1 MIAADL
7 GMAPNSITGR
17 LDALERRGFV
27 HRTPSATDR
36 RRVVVELTDEGRA
49 AWLGAM
55 DRVGHEEY
63 RLLGTLSA
71 DERRTLSDLLRRVMI
86 RAEHP

>member
-1 MIAADL
+1 M
-7 GMAPNSITGR
+7 
-17 LDALERRGFV
+17 
-27 HRTPSATDR
+27 PSK
-36 RRVVVELTDEGRA
+36 GRA

-63 RLLGTLSA
+63 RLLGGLSA